1 MNNYKELV
9 KYLREEAD
17 AAQAIQTP
25 SYEQLSGLKTSTLQ
39 LFDALVIALTETG
52 AKSTEVRLSLT
63 DYMKRRGLKDRKEAR
78 KQFTDDLL
86 VLQGINITLEEAGA
100 NGSLPIKGIKI
111 TDSWEWAD
119 KKKTAISYTFGTKF
133 YKILLGYEKC
143 EQRACNRDLEQESDE

>member
-1 MNNYKELV
+1 MNDYKELV
-9 KYLREEAD
+9 KYLREEAE
-17 AAQAIQTP
+17 AVQAIQTP
-25 SYEQLSGLKTSTLQ
+25 SYEQLSGLKPSTLQ
-39 LFDALVIALTETG
+39 LFDALVISLTESG
-52 AKSTEVRLSLT
+52 AKTPTVILSLT

-133 YKILLGYEKC
+133 YKILLGYGKC
-143 EQRACNRDLEQESDE
+143 EQRECNRDLEQEGR